1 MEEEMVARL
10 REYWNAQRRNI
21 EISLQRKKLSIL
33 VDNAEITEVTQKEAA
48 EEE

>member
-1 MEEEMVARL
+1 L

-21 EISLQRKKLSIL
+21 EISLQREKALKFL